1 MSLGAY
7 LKDGLVLMDMKT
19 ILNHGISCVRK
30 QTKIAHTHHY
40 CRDIEKAIIHISRKT
55 TIIIFQLKRRKSWP
69 LTSTKQGYECFFP
82 AHG

>member
-40 CRDIEKAIIHISRKT
+40 CRDIEKAIIHIFKENHYYY
-55 TIIIFQLKRRKSWP
+55 F
-69 LTSTKQGYECFFP
+69 STKKEEVLATNQY
-82 AHG
+82 